1 MAESKP
7 SFALPPIKD
16 NSIGWGP
23 ASHVLP
29 EQFRDIPYAP
39 YSKGDK
45 LGRIADW
52 SAPEGQKQDNR
63 ETSGRTGRQ
72 GFNRFNKDPYQSYG
86 AGVSSAFIYTHNEDE
101 ASFSVVDNRSAAA
114 KKASAIKA
122 AGGQRNRPQKQQA
135 TRTGARNTNQ
145 RFGNQGGRFGRQQ
158 GQNRRRFGWK
168 DYDKPQRMRDASVTV
183 GPEWNVL
190 DEIEFNRL
198 AKLTYKVPAST
209 EIASY
214 GHINFYDKAY
224 DRINT
229 RNEKVLQH
237 IDRSKYDY
245 TTSDDPV
252 MQQFMQEN
260 KGTVYATDSIL
271 ALLMCA
277 PRTVYPWDI
286 VITRVDDKVI
296 LDKRDGGAFDYL
308 TVNENTADPPMET
321 DKENINSP
329 GALSS
334 EATFINSSF
343 AAQVIDASEKI
354 DLENANAFISAEE
367 QDATSSCGYRY
378 KSFDLSN
385 PTSGDEEAEPVHL
398 IVRTEVDAA
407 VKTGANQEPTYLTVR
422 ALNEFDPNAQG
433 SGGALSWRK
442 ALDSQRGAVVAT
454 EMKNNSAKLARW
466 AVQAML
472 AGSEQLK
479 IGYVSR
485 ASPKDSSRHVILGT
499 QAYKPRDFMAQMNLS
514 VPNGWGIVKAV
525 VDMCL
530 LLAEGKYV
538 LVKDPNKAILRVY
551 SVPDDAFDGVDEEEE
566 EEEEAAGAE
575 EEVKEQPKAAE

>member
-7 SFALPPIKD
+7 GFTLPPIKD

-23 ASHVLP
+23 ASDVLP

-52 SAPEGQKQDNR
+52 SAPETQKQDNR
-63 ETSGRTGRQ
+63 EVSGRTGRQ

-101 ASFSVVDNRSAAA
+101 AAFSVVDNRSAAA
-114 KKASAIKA
+114 KKASAVKA
-122 AGGQRNRPQKQQA
+122 AGGQRSRPQKQQA
-135 TRTGARNTNQ
+135 TRTGLRSTNQ
-145 RFGNQGGRFGRQQ
+145 RFGNQNNRLGRQQ

-168 DYDKPQRMRDASVTV
+168 DYDKPQRMRDASVKV

-190 DEIEFNRL
+190 DEIEFSRL
-198 AKLTYKVPAST
+198 AKLTYKTPAST
-209 EIASY
+209 DISTY
-214 GHINFYDKAY
+214 GHINMYDKSY

-229 RNEKVLQH
+229 RNEKLLQH
-237 IDRSKYDY
+237 IDRAKYDY

-252 MQQFMQEN
+252 MQQYMQEN
-260 KGTVYATDSIL
+260 KGTVFATDSIL

-321 DKENINSP
+321 DKESINSP

-343 AAQVIDASEKI
+343 AAQVIDQNEKI
-354 DLENANAFISAEE
+354 ELENPNAFVGADEAET
-367 QDATSSCGYRY
+367 AASCGYRY
-378 KSFDLSN
+378 KSYDLTN
-385 PTSGDEEAEPVHL
+385 PAAGDEEVEPVHL

-407 VKTGANQEPTYLTVR
+407 IKTAGSQEPTYLTVR
-422 ALNEFDPNAQG
+422 ALNEFDPSAQG
-433 SGGALSWRK
+433 AGGALSWRK

-472 AGSEQLK
+472 AGADQLK

-485 ASPKDSSRHVILGT
+485 ANPKDGSRHVILGT

-514 VPNGWGIVKAV
+514 IANGWGIVKAV

-530 LLAEGKYV
+530 LLPEGKYV

-551 SVPDDAFDGVDEEEE
+551 SVPDDAFDEADEDDEEEDVDGDE
-566 EEEEAAGAE
+566 EQSDAAN
-575 EEVKEQPKAAE
+575 AAQ

>member
-1 MAESKP
+1 MAESRP
-7 SFALPPIKD
+7 RFALPPIKD
-16 NSIGWGP
+16 SSIGWGP
-23 ASHVLP
+23 ASDVLP

-52 SAPEGQKQDNR
+52 SAPETQKQDNR
-63 ETSGRTGRQ
+63 EISGRTGRQ
-72 GFNRFNKDPYQSYG
+72 GFNRFSKDPYQSYG
-86 AGVSSAFIYTHNEDE
+86 AGVSSAFIYTHDEDE
-101 ASFSVVDNRSAAA
+101 AAFSVVDNRSAAA

-122 AGGQRNRPQKQQA
+122 AGGQRARPQKQQA
-135 TRTGARNTNQ
+135 TRTGLRSTNQ
-145 RFGNQGGRFGRQQ
+145 RFGNQNNRLGRQQ

-168 DYDKPQRMRDASVTV
+168 DYDKPQRMRDASVKV

-198 AKLTYKVPAST
+198 AKLTYKVPTST
-209 EIASY
+209 DIASY
-214 GHINFYDKAY
+214 GQINFYDKSY

-229 RNEKVLQH
+229 RNEKLLQH
-237 IDRSKYDY
+237 IDSAKYDY

-252 MQQFMQEN
+252 MQQYMQEN
-260 KGTVYATDSIL
+260 KGTVFATDSIL

-321 DKENINSP
+321 EKESVNSP

-343 AAQVIDASEKI
+343 AAQVIDQREKI
-354 DLENANAFISAEE
+354 ELDHANPFVGSDETDNVA
-367 QDATSSCGYRY
+367 SCGYRY
-378 KSFDLSN
+378 KSYDLSN
-385 PTSGDEEAEPVHL
+385 PATGDEDVEPIHL

-407 VKTGANQEPTYLTVR
+407 IKTAGNPEPTYLTVR

-433 SGGALSWRK
+433 AGGALSWRK

-454 EMKNNSAKLARW
+454 EMKNNSSKLARW

-472 AGSEQLK
+472 AGADQLK

-485 ASPKDSSRHVILGT
+485 ANPKDSSRHVILGT

-514 VPNGWGIVKAV
+514 IANGWGIVKAV

-530 LLAEGKYV
+530 LLSEGKYV

-551 SVPDDAFDGVDEEEE
+551 SVPDDAFDEGDEEEE
-566 EEEEAAGAE
+566 EDEEKADEQGDE
-575 EEVKEQPKAAE
+575 EKKADQ

>member
-7 SFALPPIKD
+7 SFTLPPIKD

-23 ASHVLP
+23 ASDVLP

-52 SAPEGQKQDNR
+52 SAPETQKQDNR
-63 ETSGRTGRQ
+63 ESSGRTGRQ

-135 TRTGARNTNQ
+135 TRNGLRGPNQ
-145 RFGNQGGRFGRQQ
+145 RFGNQTGRGGRQQ

-183 GPEWNVL
+183 GPEWSVL

-209 EIASY
+209 DIGSY
-214 GHINFYDKAY
+214 GHINMYDKSY

-229 RNEKVLQH
+229 RNEKLLQH
-237 IDRSKYDY
+237 IDRVKYDT
-245 TTSDDPV
+245 TTSDDPI
-252 MQQFMQEN
+252 MQQFMQDN
-260 KGTVYATDSIL
+260 KGTVFATDSIL

-296 LDKRDGGAFDYL
+296 LDKRDGGAFDFL

-321 DKENINSP
+321 EKESINSP

-343 AAQVIDASEKI
+343 AAQVIDQNEKI
-354 DLENANAFISAEE
+354 ELENPNPFVGADEAENAA
-367 QDATSSCGYRY
+367 SCGYRY
-378 KSFDLSN
+378 KSFDLTN
-385 PTSGDEEAEPVHL
+385 PATGDEEVEPVHL

-407 VKTGANQEPTYLTVR
+407 VKTAGSQDLTYLTVR
-422 ALNEFDPNAQG
+422 ALNEFDPTAQG
-433 SGGALSWRK
+433 AGGALSWRK

-472 AGSEQLK
+472 AGAEQMK

-485 ASPKDSSRHVILGT
+485 ASPKDSSRHVVLGT

-514 VPNGWGIVKAV
+514 IANGWGIIKAV
-525 VDMCL
+525 VDMCML
-530 LLAEGKYV
+530 LSEGKYV

-551 SVPDDAFDGVDEEEE
+551 SVPDDAFDEADDEDEGEEEVEEEE
-566 EEEEAAGAE
+566 QTEEQ
-575 EEVKEQPKAAE
+575 KKASQ